1 MPAANAPIFS
11 ANDLS
16 SWYGKGTL
24 TSQPWTGGGT
34 SGLYGNLSA
43 PPSVGQTAT
52 YNWQD
57 IYVPQG
63 TPAVAAKAA
72 TGTIPYTGYT
82 GGALNVG
89 DSYLDAN
96 GVSRTATAAYT
107 PAVAAQAAVAAPYTS
122 RSALNAYALAERAKQ
137 EAAAGKLE
145 NRERGNTIL
154 AGYDQSIANNRAIS
168 DQIMAMNAGYGQSM
182 QQQLQNDYAA
192 RLGASNQSAIRRGL
206 GNTTIR
212 DSLNRGVTSAYDLAR
227 MQLGDQ
233 LTQRNIGLATDA
245 LGRENQ
251 GTAQRL
257 GFLGSIQ
264 NDYPTSADYGN
275 YLLQAGVLEETKG
288 SRK

>member
-1 MPAANAPIFS
+1 MATPIFS
-11 ANDLS
+11 ASDLS
-16 SWYGKGTL
+16 SWYGSGTL
-24 TSQPWTGGGT
+24 TSQPWQGTGT
-34 SGLYGNLSA
+34 TGLYGSLAAPTAVGTTPTYQFTDINAPNTPNSA
-43 PPSVGQTAT
+43 D
-52 YNWQD
+52 YR
-57 IYVPQG
+57 
-63 TPAVAAKAA
+63 PAVAKGAAPLPEFASLYDASLLNESGKAKAA
-72 TGTIPYTGYT
+72 IALRGKA
-82 GGALNVG
+82 GAPV
-89 DSYLDAN
+89 
-96 GVSRTATAAYT
+96 
-107 PAVAAQAAVAAPYTS
+107 YTS
-122 RSALNAYALAERAKQ
+122 QSAINAYGLAERAKQ
-137 EAAAGKLE
+137 EAAAGKQE

-154 AGYDQSIANNRAIS
+154 AGYDQNIANNRALS
-168 DQIMAMNAGYGQSM
+168 DKIMAMNTGYGDSM
-182 QQQLQNDYAA
+182 RQELLNDYTA

-212 DSLNRGVTSAYDLAR
+212 DSLNRGVTSAYDLSR

-264 NDYPTSADYGN
+264 NDYPTSADYGS